1 MLCVSVNF
9 QHDMGQKCHINIIGG
24 KLPPLKVCYQA
35 NSWDTYA
42 VR

>member
-1 MLCVSVNF
+1 MLTN
-9 QHDMGQKCHINIIGG
+9 HIEIGG
-24 KLPPLKVCYQA
+24 KHVILIALEEKLPPLKVCYQS

>member
-9 QHDMGQKCHINIIGG
+9 RYDMGQKCHINIIGG
-24 KLPPLKVCYQA
+24 KLPPLKVCYQS